1 MSSYFF
7 HYDALAGD
15 GRVCS
20 GTGTFS
26 DEVVAQ
32 SEVAWSF
39 SIFLT
44 KLRGV
49 PEKTLFFGPSRD
61 VVDRSVVQS
70 LKIHLKDFGNLSET
84 AWNNS
89 DWYDAHREKFS
100 VTP

>member
-1 MSSYFF
+1 M
-7 HYDALAGD
+7 
-15 GRVCS
+15 
-20 GTGTFS
+20 
-26 DEVVAQ
+26 
-32 SEVAWSF
+32 
-39 SIFLT
+39 
-44 KLRGV
+44 
-49 PEKTLFFGPSRD
+49 PEKTLFFGPSRV